1 MSGHS
6 KWANIKRHK
15 SKVDEQRGKV
25 FTKLGRE
32 IFVATRQGGSSIE
45 ANFRLRIAVQKAREA
60 NMPMEHIQRSIAK
73 AAGELEGVNYDEV
86 LYEGYGPAGVAV
98 LVEALT
104 DNKKRSAADIRY
116 IFSRNG
122 GSLGEAGCVAWLF
135 ETKGLIL
142 FDKDGKGVD
151 EDELTLVAL
160 EAGAEDVKDEGDS
173 FAVITAPADFETV
186 KSAFEKASLP
196 MAHSE
201 LTRIP
206 KSTIEV
212 AGEDQEAI
220 AKLVELLD
228 DYDDVQNVY
237 ANYEPLDAAVDGPA
251 E

>member
-15 SKVDEQRGKV
+15 SKVDQQRGKV

-32 IFVATRQGGSSIE
+32 IFVAVRQGGGSLDG
-45 ANFRLRIAVQKAREA
+45 NFRLRIAVQKAREA
-60 NMPMEHIQRSIAK
+60 NMPMEHIQRSIAQ
-73 AAGELEGVNYDEV
+73 AAGELEGVNYEEV
-86 LYEGYGPAGVAV
+86 LYEGDGPAGVAV

-142 FDKDGKGVD
+142 FDKEAPGID
-151 EDELTLVAL
+151 EDALTLTAL
-160 EAGAEDVKDEGDS
+160 EAGAEDVRDEGDS
-173 FAVITAPADFETV
+173 FAVITAPADFEAV
-186 KSAFEKASLP
+186 KGAFEKSGIA
-196 MAHSE
+196 MAHTE

-206 KSTIEV
+206 KSTVEV
-212 AGEDQEAI
+212 SGDDQVAI
-220 AKLVELLD
+220 TRLVELLD
-228 DYDDVQNVY
+228 DHDDVQYVY
-237 ANYEPLDAAVDGPA
+237 ANCETSG
-251 E
+251 